1 MNGTPMTAAPCDRF
15 ECPEELAISSN
26 SESAAR
32 GELIGVGAAFGVTV
46 TGISLVAGQGLA
58 LALMMGSGGGLMYAL
73 GWRLHRSS
81 QQRR

>member
-1 MNGTPMTAAPCDRF
+1 MTAAACDRF
-15 ECPEELAISSN
+15 ERPEGLAISSN

-58 LALMMGSGGGLMYAL
+58 LALMMGSGGLMYAL